1 MFAASQETRLWD
13 AHSGTVG
20 QSVAAVCDRH
30 YAVQWSGPTIM
41 TSQSPAKVF
50 IIGGGFAGL
59 QAAKA
64 LAKAPAVVTLVDR
77 RNHHVFQPLLYQVAT
92 AALSP
97 ADISAPIRSVLR
109 GQKNCHVLL
118 AEVTGIDV
126 GNRRLI
132 FAKGYVTYDYLIVAA
147 GATHAY
153 FGHEEWAPI
162 APGLKSIEDA
172 IQLRRRIL
180 LAFET
185 AEYEG
190 SDAARR
196 AVLTF
201 GIVGGGPTGVELAG
215 AIKEIAGRT
224 LPRDYQHI
232 DTRTTRV
239 ILFEGT
245 GRLLPPFPPELSARA
260 QRDLERMGVEIRLNA
275 MVTGV
280 TPEGI
285 HIGDD
290 FIPVRNV
297 FWAAGVKASPLGR
310 SLGAATDRAGRVHV
324 GPDLTIPGHP
334 EVFVT
339 GDMAA
344 ATSADGG
351 KPVPGVAQGG
361 IQMGRYAGETIAA
374 ELRSGAQ
381 NPRRPFI
388 YRDKGTMAIIGKS
401 KAVVQIGNFK
411 CGGFLAWLIWGG
423 IHIAFLIGFRNRVQV
438 LLSWFWNWIL
448 NARDARLITGDAQIS
463 VQTPLS
469 GDFVVESS
477 PSASGRRPP
486 EGPDEGAHG

>member
-1 MFAASQETRLWD
+1 
-13 AHSGTVG
+13 
-20 QSVAAVCDRH
+20 
-30 YAVQWSGPTIM
+30 M
-41 TSQSPAKVF
+41 TSRPLPRIF
-50 IIGGGFAGL
+50 IVGGGFAGL
-59 QAAKA
+59 EAAKA
-64 LAKAPAVVTLVDR
+64 LAHAPAEVTLVDR

-92 AALSP
+92 ASLSP

-109 GQKNCHVLL
+109 GQKNCQIVL

-126 GNRRLI
+126 ANRRLI
-132 FAKGYVTYDYLIVAA
+132 FSNGHVHYDYLIVAA

-153 FGHEEWAPI
+153 FGHDEWEKI

-172 IQLRRRIL
+172 IELRRRIL

-190 SDAARR
+190 SEEARR

-224 LPRDYQHI
+224 LPRDYRHI

-239 ILFEGT
+239 ILLEGA

-260 QRDLERMGVEIRLNA
+260 QRDLERMGVEVRLNA
-275 MVTGV
+275 TVTNV

-285 HIGDD
+285 YIGAE

-310 SLGAATDRAGRVHV
+310 SMGVPTDRAGRVIV

-334 EVFVT
+334 EVFVV
-339 GDMAA
+339 GDLAA
-344 ATSADGG
+344 AMSADTG
-351 KPVPGVAQGG
+351 KQVPGVAQGG
-361 IQMGRYAGETIAA
+361 IQMGRFAGETIAH
-374 ELRSGAQ
+374 ELRDATYSAH
-381 NPRRPFI
+381 RLAFV

-401 KAVVQIGNFK
+401 KAIAQIGRFK
-411 CGGFLAWLIWGG
+411 FGGFLAWLVWGG

-438 LLSWFWNWIL
+438 LLSWFWNWLL
-448 NARDARLITGDAQIS
+448 NARDARLITGDAKLDLQ
-463 VQTPLS
+463 VPLPAELTHS
-469 GDFVVESS
+469 EMYH
-477 PSASGRRPP
+477 PP
-486 EGPDEGAHG
+486 NEIKKTGT